1 LQGDL
6 QMFNKLKEFLFGKA
20 EVATPAAP
28 YKVETPA
35 PAKVSEA
42 VASQVVAAT
51 PKKSAPK
58 KSAPKKS
65 APKKSAATNK
75 PRARKAAKPGHN

>member
-1 LQGDL
+1 
-6 QMFNKLKEFLFGKA
+6 MFNKLKEFLFGKA

-65 APKKSAATNK
+65 AATNK

>member
-65 APKKSAATNK
+65 AATNK